1 MLFLNPPPGGQA
13 FGSDLDWKVDKKG
26 GYFWRFTPH
35 SEFDVTHIEYNN
47 KAHTDEYGGRVTG
60 SIGSAENKD
69 FVPFLGDSFTF
80 GNGVAD
86 AETFASLLSSAAS
99 PRRILNLGVPGTA
112 LDDQLTIVEMR
123 HDELGRPG
131 KYVFFF
137 FVGND
142 FSDLIYP
149 KKNQENANQSE
160 AEEQSKARR
169 LDLNLHSASR
179 LNALVSASPILRHS
193 YLLQFVRRQALVAIN
208 AVNSVP
214 LWDPIFYIMDSENK
228 SYRNAA
234 EAALRKQINR
244 LSQMQRKMGFS
255 ALLVVIPSVYQT
267 NSRLRNGRLAE
278 YGFSENFIDALLPN
292 RILREQTKGYEV
304 TLVDPTACITE
315 RNADGSLYYTRD
327 NHFTA
332 KGHRIF
338 ADCIREDIVGFLDN
352 RKSNP

>member
-1 MLFLNPPPGGQA
+1 
-13 FGSDLDWKVDKKG
+13 
-26 GYFWRFTPH
+26 
-35 SEFDVTHIEYNN
+35 
-47 KAHTDEYGGRVTG
+47 
-60 SIGSAENKD
+60 
-69 FVPFLGDSFTF
+69 
-80 GNGVAD
+80 
-86 AETFASLLSSAAS
+86 
-99 PRRILNLGVPGTA
+99 
-112 LDDQLTIVEMR
+112 MR